1 MLDIK
6 TEGEERPELYVSKR
20 YYFFI
25 NHSLFTW
32 GDFFSYYCL
41 ICFAIN
47 SFIKFIIILLTYML
61 KFSSFIFGSFQ
72 LFKVITF
79 YSDPYWSYN
88 IFLCR
93 GNNEMFFLLNFLP
106 FMICWFQRSMF
117 IVSYFWLHHFV
128 IQSCIIFIIYFYIFW
143 IFGSFQL
150 F

>member
-1 MLDIK
+1 MIHTTPDGPPLPSWYPTLENCTHRIGSNRTASVNTAYHRITAYTTSGVYNFLMLDIK

-61 KFSSFIFGSFQ
+61 KFSLFIFGSFQ

-88 IFLCR
+88 
-93 GNNEMFFLLNFLP
+93 
-106 FMICWFQRSMF
+106 QK
-117 IVSYFWLHHFV
+117 
-128 IQSCIIFIIYFYIFW
+128 
-143 IFGSFQL
+143 
-150 F
+150 